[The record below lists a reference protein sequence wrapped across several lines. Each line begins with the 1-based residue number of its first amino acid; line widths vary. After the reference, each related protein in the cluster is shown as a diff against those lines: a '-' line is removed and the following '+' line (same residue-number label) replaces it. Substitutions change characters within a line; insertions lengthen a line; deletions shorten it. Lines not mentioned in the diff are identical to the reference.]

1 MGLFSSSSTPA
12 GAQRTVSLTKDPSGA
27 PAVDLTKV
35 RAANPDLAKS
45 ADRVGFALSTKGL
58 SGVRAKVVAL
68 LDHSGSMR
76 KEYKSGDVDKLFQR
90 IMGLGLQ
97 IDDDGEIPVIPFDDR
112 IRPTFNLNAVNFAT
126 AVSSV
131 WNEHDMGST
140 NLAGALRVV
149 LDMAK
154 STDEP
159 IFLVV
164 LTDGNPDSKSEATKV
179 VCEMAG
185 YPVFIKFMAL
195 KPVEYLSELDD
206 LDNTKRLLDNVDA
219 KPEEGSTLN
228 LLNCSDAEFAAAL
241 VDEWDTYIAAATA
254 AGVLKS

>member
-1 MGLFSSSSTPA
+1 MGLFGNPATPA
-12 GAQRTVSLTKDPSGA
+12 GAQRTVTLTKDPSGA
-27 PAVDLTKV
+27 PAVDLIKV
-35 RAANPDLAKS
+35 RDANPDLAKS
-45 ADRVGFALSTKGL
+45 ADKVGFALSAKGL
-58 SGVRAKVVAL
+58 SGTRAKVVAL
-68 LDHSGSMR
+68 LDHSGSM
-76 KEYKSGDVDKLFQR
+76 KSEYRSGAVDKLFQR

-112 IRPTFNLNAVNFAT
+112 VRPTFNLNAANFTT
-126 AVSSV
+126 AVGSV

-140 NLAGALRVV
+140 NLAGALSVV
-149 LDMAK
+149 FDMAK
-154 STDEP
+154 TTDEP

-164 LTDGNPDSKSEATKV
+164 LTDGNPDNKSQATKV

-195 KPVEYLSELDD
+195 KPVDYLSELDD

-219 KPEEGSTLN
+219 KPEKGSDLN
-228 LLNCSDAEFAAAL
+228 LLTCTDAEFAAAL
-241 VDEWDTYIAAATA
+241 VDELDTWITAATA